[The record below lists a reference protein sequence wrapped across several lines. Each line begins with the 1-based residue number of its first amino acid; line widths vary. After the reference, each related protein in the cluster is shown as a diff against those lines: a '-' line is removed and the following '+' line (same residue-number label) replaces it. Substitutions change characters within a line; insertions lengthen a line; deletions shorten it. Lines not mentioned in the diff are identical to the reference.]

1 MKKLLTA
8 VILSVTMSGMAV
20 AAPDTLTPYQAA
32 WIDYALDQKMDV
44 PNDVIDL
51 LNEFTLD
58 GETAPLIEFIKERA
72 RYEDGYNPLKDCRNP
87 LLTKEQFVANC
98 S

>member
-1 MKKLLTA
+1 MKILLPA
-8 VILSVTMSGMAV
+8 VLLSVAMTSAAV

-32 WIDYALDQKMDV
+32 WVDYALDQKMDV

-58 GETAPLIEFIKERA
+58 GATEPLIEFIKERA
-72 RYEDGYNPLKDCRNP
+72 RYEDGYNPLEDCRNP
-87 LLTKEQFVANC
+87 LLTKEQFIANC